1 MANDVI
7 PDNIKQFVLKN
18 IDSIAELE
26 GLLMLRSHPQKE
38 WTMEMLARSLYIG
51 EPQAMLL
58 LARLLEQGFIVV
70 KGSDAAPRYQ
80 YQPKSAEWRDRVEQL
95 AELYKK
101 YLVPIT
107 NLIHSK
113 PKSRV
118 QKFADAFR
126 LRKD

>member
-1 MANDVI
+1 MADDVI

-26 GLLMLRSHPQKE
+26 GLLMFKSHPQKE
-38 WTMEMLARSLYIG
+38 WTRETLARSLYIN
-51 EPQAMLL
+51 EPQAALL
-58 LARLLEQGFIVV
+58 LARLLEQGFIAV
-70 KGSDAAPRYQ
+70 KGSEESPYYQ
-80 YQPKSAEWRDRVEQL
+80 YQPVSSEWGDRVEQL

-113 PKSRV
+113 SKSRV

-126 LRKD
+126 IRKD

>member
-1 MANDVI
+1 MADDVI